1 MGGRLDLAIIHRTAQ
16 GKEELARGMIL
27 WGPVFRKCSGS
38 AATGRLGNHSREPF
52 TPEGPFMKVA
62 LIEDDQEIVDVVSI
76 GFEVGWAGS
85 QVATAL
91 NGTEGVELVKAESP
105 DIVILD
111 IGLPEGSTYGLE
123 VFTQIRTFSDVPIVI
138 LTAFTREVD
147 IVRGLELGASDY
159 ISKPFSAMELLARV
173 RAVLRRVQMWPLG
186 TQGTPFV
193 SEHLSVDFDSREVR
207 VQGEPVKLTPTEYR
221 LLCYMIR
228 NPHRLLTN
236 QALLEEVWGIENGK
250 DRDMVKVHLYH
261 LRNKLRDNTLIPRML
276 VTERGRGY
284 RFVPPA

>member
-1 MGGRLDLAIIHRTAQ
+1 
-16 GKEELARGMIL
+16 
-27 WGPVFRKCSGS
+27 
-38 AATGRLGNHSREPF
+38 
-52 TPEGPFMKVA
+52 MKVA
-62 LIEDDQEIVDVVSI
+62 FIDDDPDIIDLVSVA
-76 GFEVGWAGS
+76 FEVGWAGS

-91 NGTEGVELVKAESP
+91 NGTEGVDLVKAESP

-276 VTERGRGY
+276 LTERGRGY

>member
-1 MGGRLDLAIIHRTAQ
+1 
-16 GKEELARGMIL
+16 
-27 WGPVFRKCSGS
+27 
-38 AATGRLGNHSREPF
+38 
-52 TPEGPFMKVA
+52 MKVA
-62 LIEDDQEIVDVVSI
+62 LIDDDPDIIDLVSVA
-76 GFEVGWAGS
+76 FEVGWAGS

-123 VFTQIRTFSDVPIVI
+123 VFTQIRAFSDVPIVI

-193 SEHLSVDFDSREVR
+193 SKHLSVDFDSREVR

-236 QALLEEVWGIENGK
+236 QALLEEVWGIEDGK